1 RRRSSSPVGRA
12 GRLGRAGGTVDPRR
26 GAGGPAD
33 VRRPPG
39 PHLRLLR
46 RPDLRGPLRGAG
58 ARADGG
64 RGRALRFPARPTRR
78 GPDDAGGWRDG
89 AAMARLCWRRSV
101 TEPLI
106 LAVPSKGRLKEQVE
120 AWLADCRL
128 DLAAA
133 GGARGY
139 TGALKGLP
147 DVHVR
152 LVSAGEI
159 AEALDAGDVHL
170 GVTGEDLLR
179 ERGGEVDQ
187 RVLLLR
193 PLGFGRAD
201 LVVAVPKSWLDVD
214 DMADLEEV
222 AHDILARTGRRM
234 RVATKYLVQTRAFFA
249 RHGVADY
256 RIVESGGAT
265 EGAPAA
271 GVAELVVDITTTGST
286 LAANGLKVLS
296 NGVILKSQAQLM
308 ASLRA
313 SWTTEQLATA
323 ERFLRIVEARA
334 AALQTASLVWPGG
347 ADGEVTR
354 ERLPLSEVAA
364 AAAELTA
371 RGLGPVSSYRS
382 DFVFQTDSPS
392 FEALRARVS
401 T

>member
-1 RRRSSSPVGRA
+1 
-12 GRLGRAGGTVDPRR
+12 
-26 GAGGPAD
+26 
-33 VRRPPG
+33 
-39 PHLRLLR
+39 
-46 RPDLRGPLRGAG
+46 
-58 ARADGG
+58 
-64 RGRALRFPARPTRR
+64 
-78 GPDDAGGWRDG
+78 
-89 AAMARLCWRRSV
+89 M

-139 TGALKGLP
+139 AGALKGLP

>member
-1 RRRSSSPVGRA
+1 MTA
-12 GRLGRAGGTVDPRR
+12 T
-26 GAGGPAD
+26 
-33 VRRPPG
+33 
-39 PHLRLLR
+39 
-46 RPDLRGPLRGAG
+46 
-58 ARADGG
+58 
-64 RGRALRFPARPTRR
+64 
-78 GPDDAGGWRDG
+78 
-89 AAMARLCWRRSV
+89 
-101 TEPLI
+101 LI

-133 GGARGY
+133 GGSRGY
-139 TGALKGLP
+139 LAALKGLP
-147 DVHVR
+147 DIQVR
-152 LVSAGEI
+152 LISAGEI

-179 ERGGEVDQ
+179 ERGGEVEQ
-187 RVLLLR
+187 RVMLLR

-201 LVVAVPKSWLDVD
+201 LVVAAPKSWLDVD

-222 AHDILARTGRRM
+222 AHDILARSGRRM

-249 RHGVADY
+249 RHGVVDY

-271 GVAELVVDITTTGST
+271 GAAELVVDITSSGAT
-286 LAANGLKVLS
+286 LAANGLKVLAD
-296 NGVILKSQAQLM
+296 GVILRSQAQLM

-313 SWTTEQLATA
+313 PWTPGRLGVA

-347 ADGEVTR
+347 PDGEVTR
-354 ERLPLSEVAA
+354 ERLPLGEVAA
-364 AAAELTA
+364 AAGELTA
-371 RGLGPVSSYRS
+371 RGIGPVSSYRS
-382 DFVFQTDSPS
+382 DFVFQTASPA
-392 FEALRARVS
+392 FEALQGRIS